1 MATPKILV
9 VDDEQLIV
17 ELLYEMLSKDYTV
30 LKAYNG
36 SEALLEVERS
46 LPDLIL
52 LDVIMPEINGYEV
65 CKKIKSNE
73 KVMHIPI
80 VMVTALKERA
90 DKIKALEA
98 GADDFLSKPVDVY
111 ELKARVRSLV
121 RIKQYY
127 DALINEQDKLL
138 TFKSAVDSMENC
150 VIMTNLSGDIKYVN
164 PTFEKKYGY
173 LPNEIIGKHISIIA
187 HAQSPLTIDKESLL
201 QDTRNEWAG
210 NLISVNKH
218 GLKLKMSIKCSPII
232 KNKRRINL
240 MFVLRDTIPKS
251 SDL

>member
-1 MATPKILV
+1 MINMAKPKILV
-9 VDDEQLIV
+9 VDDEMLNV
-17 ELLYEMLSKDYTV
+17 ELLDGMLSHDYTV

-52 LDVIMPEINGYEV
+52 LDIMMPETNGYDV

-80 VMVTALKERA
+80 VMVTALKERG
-90 DKIKALEA
+90 DRIKAIEA

-111 ELKARVRSLV
+111 ELTARVRSLV
-121 RIKQYY
+121 RVKQYY

-138 TFKSAVDSMENC
+138 TFKSAVDSMDDC
-150 VIMTNLSGDIKYVN
+150 VIMTNVSGDIKYVN

-173 LPNEIIGKHISIIA
+173 LPDEIIGKHISIIE

-201 QDTRNEWAG
+201 QDTRNEWGG

-218 GLKLKMSIKCSPII
+218 GLTLKMSIKCSPII
-232 KNKRRINL
+232 KDKRRINL
-240 MFVLRDTIPKS
+240 VFVMRHI
-251 SDL
+251 

>member
-1 MATPKILV
+1 MIIMAKPKILI
-9 VDDEQLIV
+9 VDDEILNV
-17 ELLYEMLSKDYTV
+17 ELLDGMLSHDYTV

-52 LDVIMPEINGYEV
+52 LDIMMPGVNGYDV
-65 CKKIKSNE
+65 CKKIKSND
-73 KVMHIPI
+73 KVKNIPI
-80 VMVTALKERA
+80 VMVTALKERS
-90 DKIKALEA
+90 DRIKAIEA

-111 ELKARVRSLV
+111 ELTARVRSLV

-127 DALINEQDKLL
+127 DALMNEQDKLL
-138 TFKSAVDSMENC
+138 TFKSAVDSMDDC
-150 VIMTNLSGDIKYVN
+150 VIMTNVAGDIKYVN

-173 LPNEIIGKHISIIA
+173 LPDEIIGKHISIIA

-201 QDTRNEWAG
+201 QDTRNEWGG

-218 GLKLKMSIKCSPII
+218 GLILKMSIKCSPII
-232 KNKRRINL
+232 KDKRRINL
-240 MFVLRDTIPKS
+240 VFVMRQI
-251 SDL
+251 

>member
-1 MATPKILV
+1 MIIMAKSKILV
-9 VDDEQLIV
+9 VDDEMLNV
-17 ELLYEMLSKDYTV
+17 ELLDGMLSHDYVV

-52 LDVIMPEINGYEV
+52 LDIMMPGINGYDV
-65 CKKIKSNE
+65 CKTLKSNK

-90 DKIKALEA
+90 DRIKAIEA

-111 ELKARVRSLV
+111 ELTARVKSLV
-121 RIKQYY
+121 RIKQFY
-127 DALINEQDKLL
+127 DALMNEQDKLL
-138 TFKSAVDSMENC
+138 TFKSAVDSMEDC
-150 VIMTNLSGDIKYVN
+150 VIMTNVSGDIKYVN

-173 LPNEIIGKHISIIA
+173 LQDEIIGKHISIIA

-201 QDTRNEWAG
+201 QDTRNEWGG

-218 GLKLKMSIKCSPII
+218 GLTLKMSIKCSPII
-232 KNKRRINL
+232 KDNRRINL
-240 MFVLRDTIPKS
+240 VFVMRQI
-251 SDL
+251 

>member
-1 MATPKILV
+1 MINMAKPKILV
-9 VDDEQLIV
+9 VDDEMLNV
-17 ELLYEMLSKDYTV
+17 ELLDGMLSHDYTV

-52 LDVIMPEINGYEV
+52 LDIMMPETNGYDV

-80 VMVTALKERA
+80 VMVTALKERG
-90 DKIKALEA
+90 DRIKAIEA

-111 ELKARVRSLV
+111 ELTARVRSLV
-121 RIKQYY
+121 RVKQYY
-127 DALINEQDKLL
+127 DAVINEQDKLL
-138 TFKSAVDSMENC
+138 TFKSAVDSMDDC
-150 VIMTNLSGDIKYVN
+150 VIMTNVSGDIKYVN

-173 LPNEIIGKHISIIA
+173 LPDEIIGKHISIIE

-201 QDTRNEWAG
+201 QDTRNEWGG

-218 GLKLKMSIKCSPII
+218 GLTLKMSIKCSPII
-232 KNKRRINL
+232 KDKRRINL
-240 MFVLRDTIPKS
+240 VFVMRHI
-251 SDL
+251 